1 MIVYLNCYKPDSQKT
16 WTKADY
22 LIAAADFLGIS
33 HHIKLYQGEPN
44 PEYVINIE
52 PFQRFIKGTKWT
64 AIYEIDMTFDRQ
76 EMNLSNWIAS
86 DMVFVANSNLP
97 SRMEAYQGPKTLLFQ
112 ACDPSI
118 HRRIT
123 SIKPQY
129 DFVFSGSNDSELRGE
144 RNRTMTLLRK
154 HGFTFCDFGKEHPLL
169 KYVEYLNQGRVQFI
183 RSANK
188 EEVAMSQVEQR
199 FFECLA
205 IGPVLKDYHP
215 DLEKLNLVEG
225 EDFFWYKNDDEMLL
239 KMRHLIDNPKFASVM
254 AKKGREKSLQYHSY
268 FHRLVTIINLIKEH
282 DQTLTFSASQ

>member
-1 MIVYLNCYKPDSQKT
+1 MIIYLNCYKPDSQKT

-22 LIAAADFLGIS
+22 LISAANSLGIS
-33 HHIKLYQGEPN
+33 HQIKLYQGEPN
-44 PEYVINIE
+44 PEYIINIE
-52 PFQRFIKGTKWT
+52 PFNRFIKGSKWT
-64 AIYEIDMTFDRQ
+64 GIWEIDMTFDRQ

-97 SRMEAYQGPKTLLFQ
+97 SRMETYQGPKTLLFQ
-112 ACDPSI
+112 ACDPLI

-129 DFVFSGSNDSELRGE
+129 DFVFSGSNSLEIYKERGRIIKVLRD
-144 RNRTMTLLRK
+144 N
-154 HGFTFCDFGKEHPLL
+154 GFSFHDFGKEHPL
-169 KYVEYLNQGRVQFI
+169 KEYVEYLNYGRVQWI

-188 EEVAMSQVEQR
+188 KEVAMSQVEQR

-215 DLEKLNLVEG
+215 DLERLNLVEG
-225 EDFFWYKNDDEMLL
+225 EDFFWYKNDVEMLG
-239 KMRHLIDNPKFASVM
+239 KMRYLLDNPKFASTM

-268 FHRLVTIINLIKEH
+268 AHRLVTIINLIKEH
-282 DQTLTFSASQ
+282 DQTLAFGASQ